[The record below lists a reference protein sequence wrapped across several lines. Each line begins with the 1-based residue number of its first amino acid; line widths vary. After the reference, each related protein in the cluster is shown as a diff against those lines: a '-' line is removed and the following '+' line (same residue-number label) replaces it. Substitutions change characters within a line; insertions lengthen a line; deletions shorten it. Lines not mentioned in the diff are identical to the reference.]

1 MDGSPL
7 GAAKVIIPTKEWS
20 LLASVAGRY
29 SDQGEAAMARSLLP
43 ATGRP
48 NARPQNIETPV
59 GDSAPVDGS
68 FGIRLREIRMSSGL
82 SEAQL
87 AERLQIG
94 SEEIRD
100 YERGKKRLDV
110 DLLLD
115 IARALGVRPDYFFRF
130 SDEGQHDALENDEG
144 AWERADIYPTLIDQG
159 LRLQRAFVRI
169 QNTRVRAS
177 IVDLVVEVARS
188 HGAR

>member
-1 MDGSPL
+1 
-7 GAAKVIIPTKEWS
+7 
-20 LLASVAGRY
+20 
-29 SDQGEAAMARSLLP
+29 
-43 ATGRP
+43 
-48 NARPQNIETPV
+48 
-59 GDSAPVDGS
+59 
-68 FGIRLREIRMSSGL
+68 MSSGL

-87 AERLQIG
+87 AARLQIG
-94 SEEIRD
+94 ADEISD
-100 YERGKKRLDV
+100 YEGGRKRLDV

-130 SDEGQHDALENDEG
+130 SDEGQHDALKNDEG